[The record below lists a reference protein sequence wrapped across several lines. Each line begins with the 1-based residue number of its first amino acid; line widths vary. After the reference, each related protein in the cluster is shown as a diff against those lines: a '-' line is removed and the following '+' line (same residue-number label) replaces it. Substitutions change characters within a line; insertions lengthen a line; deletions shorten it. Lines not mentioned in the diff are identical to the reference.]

1 MDHNKLIE
9 ESEKI
14 FLGELSSRLLR
25 RAALKAKTQAIAR
38 RRTHGDK
45 DPAAALR
52 QAQGKKFARGADGL
66 PLSGE
71 EWRGGQRAEKG
82 AVDSYGRG
90 EVGFDD
96 PRKKFEP
103 GSDGRRLSH
112 SPDTPARK
120 VISTQSSV
128 ATPQQS
134 RTIEIDQPVGRR
146 MRQKP
151 AEMQNSNQDPNLK
164 EGSGGEQR
172 QLRRIGAEDDQNPA
186 TNPKLKRLETKLKHK
201 QKGADRRARRRE
213 KLPTEKASKRHKNW
227 GPNKLNFPSMSP
239 PG

>member
-1 MDHNKLIE
+1 M
-9 ESEKI
+9 
-14 FLGELSSRLLR
+14 
-25 RAALKAKTQAIAR
+25 R
-38 RRTHGDK
+38 RR
-45 DPAAALR
+45 
-52 QAQGKKFARGADGL
+52 
-66 PLSGE
+66 
-71 EWRGGQRAEKG
+71 
-82 AVDSYGRG
+82 
-90 EVGFDD
+90 
-96 PRKKFEP
+96 
-103 GSDGRRLSH
+103 
-112 SPDTPARK
+112 
-120 VISTQSSV
+120 
-128 ATPQQS
+128 
-134 RTIEIDQPVGRR
+134 
-146 MRQKP
+146 P